1 MSEARRTLLASADTA
16 PLAVPAAPPARSR
29 AGDEVLVARV
39 SEGDAQA
46 VAQIWK
52 RYAPLVKAVLRR
64 NVGPSP
70 DSPDL
75 EQEVFLSLF
84 ESLRALRQPAALQ
97 SFIFGI
103 CLRVGHNYRRR
114 RKVRSIVGLTA
125 DVTWAPAPTADE
137 ETRDVVRRLTRL
149 LDQLGARDRALFVCR
164 YVERMGIDE
173 IATFHSMTFATTRRR
188 IARMTKLVS
197 RRARNDAVLAPHF
210 DKFAYR

>member
-1 MSEARRTLLASADTA
+1 MSEAPPMSVA
-16 PLAVPAAPPARSR
+16 PAGVRPPARPPFD
-29 AGDEVLVARV
+29 DEALVARV
-39 SEGDAQA
+39 TEGDARA

-52 RYAPLVKAVLRR
+52 RYAPLVKSVLRR
-64 NVGPSP
+64 NFGPSP

-84 ESLRALRQPAALQ
+84 ESLRALRRPAALQ

-103 CLRVGHNYRRR
+103 CLRVGHNHRRR
-114 RKVRSIVGLTA
+114 RKVRAIVGLTA

-137 ETRDVVRRLTRL
+137 ETRDVVRHLTRL
-149 LDQLGARDRALFVCR
+149 LDQLGARDRSLFVSR
-164 YVERMGIDE
+164 YVERMRIDE
-173 IATFHSMTFATTRRR
+173 IATSHSMTFATTRRR
-188 IARMTKLVS
+188 VARMTKLVS